1 MQPVRK
7 DARTGDMAVAQNQ
20 ERTAG
25 GKDRKTAEGIAG
37 SSKGGDQQQQGERLT
52 DATSQQGAGSGQ
64 NRQGKDGGAS
74 PQAGSAARSTR
85 GGSSGA
91 GKG

>member
-1 MQPVRK
+1 M
-7 DARTGDMAVAQNQ
+7 AQNQ

-25 GKDRKTAEGIAG
+25 GNDRKTAGGIAG
-37 SSKGGDQQQQGERLT
+37 SSKGPEQQQGEQLT

-64 NRQGKDGGAS
+64 NREGKDGGAS
-74 PQAGSAARSTR
+74 PQAGSAAHSTR

>member
-1 MQPVRK
+1 M
-7 DARTGDMAVAQNQ
+7 AQNQ

-25 GKDRKTAEGIAG
+25 GNDRKTAEGIAG
-37 SSKGGDQQQQGERLT
+37 NSKGPERQQQGEKLT

-64 NRQGKDGGAS
+64 NREGKDGGAS

-85 GGSSGA
+85 GGGSGA

>member
-1 MQPVRK
+1 M
-7 DARTGDMAVAQNQ
+7 AQNQ

-25 GKDRKTAEGIAG
+25 GNDRKTAEGIAG
-37 SSKGGDQQQQGERLT
+37 SSKGPGQQQGEQLT

-64 NRQGKDGGAS
+64 NQEGKDGGAS

>member
-1 MQPVRK
+1 
-7 DARTGDMAVAQNQ
+7 VAENK

-25 GKDRKTAEGIAG
+25 GNDRKTAEGIAG
-37 SSKGGDQQQQGERLT
+37 SSKGQQQGQQLSEDT
-52 DATSQQGAGSGQ
+52 TQQGADSGQ

-74 PQAGSAARSTR
+74 PQAGSAPRSTR

>member
-1 MQPVRK
+1 
-7 DARTGDMAVAQNQ
+7 MAENK

-25 GKDRKTAEGIAG
+25 GKDRPTAEGIPQ
-37 SSKGGDQQQQGERLT
+37 SSKGQQQGQELSQGT
-52 DATSQQGAGSGQ
+52 TQQGADSGQ

>member
-1 MQPVRK
+1 M
-7 DARTGDMAVAQNQ
+7 AQNQ

-25 GKDRKTAEGIAG
+25 GKDRKTAEGVPE
-37 SSKGGDQQQQGERLT
+37 SSKGAGQQQGEQLGG
-52 DATSQQGAGSGQ
+52 ATSQQGAGSGS
-64 NRQGKDGGAS
+64 NREGKDGGAG

>member
-1 MQPVRK
+1 M
-7 DARTGDMAVAQNQ
+7 AQNQ

-25 GKDRKTAEGIAG
+25 GPDRKTAEGIPG
-37 SSKGGDQQQQGERLT
+37 DSKGPKQEQGEQLT
-52 DATSQQGAGSGQ
+52 DATSQQGAGSGR
-64 NRQGKDGGAS
+64 NREGKDGGAS

-85 GGSSGA
+85 GGGSGA